1 MSKEPE
7 MKDFSDFLAF
17 GVSAVFSPY
26 IMATVFIIL
35 ITYSYAQ
42 SLSQFLPWVVTFL
55 FFAVIVPGMYLLWL
69 IETKKITD
77 LHIAERAERK
87 WPFLVGGISALV
99 GAMVLIFMGA
109 ARPVVVIGVT
119 YAVNALAVAFV
130 TLFWK
135 ISIHTALFSAV
146 ATISVIIFGSFYWWL
161 YLLLIPLIWSRI
173 HRGRHTI
180 LQTVAGALM
189 AFVLTAATF
198 WAFGYY

>member
-1 MSKEPE
+1 MIEEP
-7 MKDFSDFLAF
+7 KIKTFSDYIAF

-26 IMATVFIIL
+26 ITATVFIVL
-35 ITYSYAQ
+35 ITYFYAQ
-42 SLSQFLPWVVTFL
+42 SLSQFLPWVLTFL

-69 IETKKITD
+69 IEIKKITD
-77 LHIAERAERK
+77 IHIAERKDRK
-87 WPFLVGGISALV
+87 WPFLVGGISALI
-99 GAMVLIFMGA
+99 GAMVLICLGA
-109 ARPVVVIGVT
+109 AKPVQVIGVT

-146 ATISVIIFGSFYWWL
+146 ATISVIIFGPFYFWL

-180 LQTVAGALM
+180 LQTLAGALM

-198 WAFGYY
+198 WIFGYF

>member
-1 MSKEPE
+1 MNKEPQ

-17 GVSAVFSPY
+17 GISAVFSPY
-26 IMATVFIIL
+26 ITATVFIIL
-35 ITYSYAQ
+35 ITYSYSQ
-42 SLSQFLPWVVTFL
+42 SMSQFLPWVITFL
-55 FFAVIVPGMYLLWL
+55 FFAVIVPGLYLLWL

-77 LHIAERAERK
+77 IHIADRKERK
-87 WPFLVGGISALV
+87 WPFLVGGISASI
-99 GAMVLIFMGA
+99 GAMVLVFMGA
-109 ARPVVVIGVT
+109 ALPVVVIGVT

-146 ATISVIIFGSFYWWL
+146 AAITIIIFGTSYWWL
-161 YLLLIPLIWSRI
+161 YLLLIPLVWSRI

-180 LQTVAGALM
+180 LQALAGALL